1 MPLPPEELL
10 QRQQAAERVL
20 YRMGITFA
28 VYGDEQGTEKI
39 FPFDI
44 LPRIVS
50 RGEWATIE
58 QGLKQRIEALNL
70 FVADVYHDQRIIR
83 DGVIP
88 RELLESARSY
98 RPVCRV

>member
-1 MPLPPEELL
+1 M
-10 QRQQAAERVL
+10 L

-50 RGEWATIE
+50 SAEWETIE
-58 QGLKQRIEALNL
+58 RG
-70 FVADVYHDQRIIR
+70 
-83 DGVIP
+83 
-88 RELLESARSY
+88 
-98 RPVCRV
+98 